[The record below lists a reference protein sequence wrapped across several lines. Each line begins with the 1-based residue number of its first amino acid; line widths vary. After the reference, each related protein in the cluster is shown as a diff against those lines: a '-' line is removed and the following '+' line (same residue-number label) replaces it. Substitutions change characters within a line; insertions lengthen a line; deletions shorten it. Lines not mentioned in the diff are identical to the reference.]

1 MAAATH
7 RARPGPAFRHLR
19 RGGPTGGRKPG
30 WHAPCTGSGVVME
43 ATHASGRSS
52 PPRSVREL
60 MRREFITVSP
70 EDSLLEAHQLM
81 RMAHLRHLVV
91 VRDGLLA
98 GILSYRD
105 VQEQALAQLETHRDA
120 DRMALL
126 AAVAVADAMTDPP
139 YFVTPETPLADA
151 AIRLHHLRLGCLP
164 AVEVRPEGARL
175 VGLIT
180 ESDLILAAYEM
191 FSEAS
196 HVG

>member
-1 MAAATH
+1 MH
-7 RARPGPAFRHLR
+7 
-19 RGGPTGGRKPG
+19 
-30 WHAPCTGSGVVME
+30 E
-43 ATHASGRSS
+43 THAVS
-52 PPRSVREL
+52 PNAPKRSVRDF

-81 RMAHLRHLVV
+81 RMARLRHLVV

-105 VQEQALAQLETHRDA
+105 VQEQALAQLESHRGKDWIS
-120 DRMALL
+120 LL
-126 AAVAVADAMTDPP
+126 GAIAVADAMAAPP
-139 YFVTPETPLADA
+139 YFVTPETPIADA

-180 ESDLILAAYEM
+180 ESDLLLAAYDAFARATE
-191 FSEAS
+191 ED
-196 HVG
+196 